1 MCIVLLASERG
12 VVARRRGHET
22 CDLAADGKLLDD
34 AEVDATADVAAVGV
48 LAVVAGFAMGVL
60 EQSAAL
66 VLGAAPSVPT

>member
-1 MCIVLLASERG
+1 
-12 VVARRRGHET
+12 
-22 CDLAADGKLLDD
+22 LLDD

-66 VLGAAPSVPT
+66 VLGAAEAADEVVTGDAGGWAHFQA